1 MIVDAGAAKVVKMRI
16 LLTEH
21 PIEGQVAHPC

>member
-1 MIVDAGAAKVVKMRI
+1 MIVDAGAAKGAIMRI

-21 PIEGQVAHPC
+21 QAEGQVAHLC